1 MRAEFTEVSEILP
14 STSVI
19 PSSFIEPGAAIYRS
33 NQDFALYFRNSI
45 NLYRTDRLQFTE
57 VIKNANNPMNSIERS
72 GIPGFRQT
80 LCKYQKSNSH
90 KSTTA

>member
-33 NQDFALYFRNSI
+33 NQDFASYFRNFI
-45 NLYRTDRLQFTE
+45 KLVRTGRHNLP
-57 VIKNANNPMNSIERS
+57 K
-72 GIPGFRQT
+72 
-80 LCKYQKSNSH
+80 
-90 KSTTA
+90 